1 MSEYFFFFS
10 NFPNFKKIMY
20 KTTLI
25 YLLSHLLD
33 AKIEGTLKYITEIT
47 KLSNSLLTNKI
58 YNEAKI

>member
-1 MSEYFFFFS
+1 
-10 NFPNFKKIMY
+10 MY